1 MKLIHIAAA
10 LALGIFVPGVL
21 HSQCPPT
28 TTVAAI
34 GFATAG
40 CDLVITVT
48 NSGFT
53 VANGPSSGIA
63 SGTYDNSDDSLV
75 GIINNSSSPLSSIN
89 ISSTTDIYGFDG
101 DGIDTFG
108 AMGNSSDNSAAN
120 IAAGINGYG
129 GPDTFFTNINQTTFA
144 SGTVNF
150 VTALAANGGNTY
162 FSFENA
168 LVPAQIIQTGGTVPE
183 PSTLLMMGTGIA
195 GLAGMLRRKFAR

>member
-21 HSQCPPT
+21 HGQCPT
-28 TTVAAI
+28 TPPI
-34 GFATAG
+34 GFASAG

-63 SGTYDNSDDSLV
+63 FGTYDDSDDTLI

-108 AMGNSSDNSAAN
+108 APGNTSDNSAAN
-120 IAAGINGYG
+120 ILAGINGYG
-129 GPDTFFTNINQTTFA
+129 GPDTFFTNINASAT

-162 FSFENA
+162 FSFEEA
-168 LVPAQIIQTGGTVPE
+168 LVPSQIIGANPTVPE
-183 PSTLLMMGTGIA
+183 PSTLLMMGSGIA
-195 GLAGMLRRKFAR
+195 GFAGMLRRKFAK

>member
-1 MKLIHIAAA
+1 MKLIHITAA
-10 LALGIFVPGVL
+10 LALGIFVPSVL
-21 HSQCPPT
+21 HSQCPTSATLPSS
-28 TTVAAI
+28 
-34 GFATAG
+34 FATAG

-53 VANGPSSGIA
+53 VANGPSAGIA
-63 SGTYDNSDDSLV
+63 FGTYDNSDDTLI

-108 AMGNSSDNSAAN
+108 APGNSSDNSVAN
-120 IAAGINGYG
+120 IALGINGYG
-129 GPDTFFTNINQTTFA
+129 GPDAFFTNINQSTFA

-162 FSFENA
+162 FSFEDA
-168 LVPAQIIQTGGTVPE
+168 LIPSQIIQTGGTVPE
-183 PSTLLMMGTGIA
+183 PSTLLMMGSGIA
-195 GLAGMLRRKFAR
+195 GFAGMLRRKFAK

>member
-1 MKLIHIAAA
+1 MKLTHIAAA
-10 LALGIFVPGVL
+10 LALGIFIPGVL
-21 HSQCPPT
+21 HSQCPTSATLPSS
-28 TTVAAI
+28 
-34 GFATAG
+34 FATAG

-63 SGTYDNSDDSLV
+63 FGTYDDSDDTLI

-108 AMGNSSDNSAAN
+108 APGNSSDNSAAN
-120 IAAGINGYG
+120 IALGINGYG
-129 GPDTFFTNINQTTFA
+129 GPDAFFTNINQSTFA

-150 VTALAANGGNTY
+150 VTPLAANGGNTY
-162 FSFENA
+162 FSFEEA
-168 LVPAQIIQTGGTVPE
+168 LVPAQIIQTGAVPE
-183 PSTLLMMGTGIA
+183 PSTFLMMGTGIA
-195 GLAGMLRRKFAR
+195 GIAGMLRRKFVK